1 MADFESVDLNGLAII
16 RFFGYHVILCK
27 KLLELAGRLLNLVIS
42 LMDVLVKSQGEG
54 RVSGNSLECLG
65 IYSV

>member
-27 KLLELAGRLLNLVIS
+27 KLLELSGRLLNFVVPLV
-42 LMDVLVKSQGEG
+42 DVLVKRQGEG
-54 RVSGNSLECLG
+54 RVSGDSLQCLG
-65 IYSV
+65 IYFV